1 MIMMMKKK
9 FLLATALLF
18 YWCGYAPAQ
27 GLLGLQNQSEQDVIR
42 SLHIPQGAQAP
53 ALIQYALM
61 RNKGSIPNDSAYQA
75 LYNEYLLFRQRKE
88 QLCRMA
94 YDPANP
100 NGPLYA
106 GYAGSVNVLL
116 VAYEHFITERNAM
129 MIMQQGSP
137 TASLAPQQQSP
148 QATPAPVYRGTPR
161 PTPKF
166 R

>member
-1 MIMMMKKK
+1 MMMKKK
-9 FLLATALLF
+9 LLLATALLF
-18 YWCGYAPAQ
+18 YWCTQAPAQ
-27 GLLGLQNQSEQDVIR
+27 GLLGWPNQSEQDVIR

-61 RNKGSIPNDSAYQA
+61 RNKGSIPDDSAYQA

-88 QLCRMA
+88 QLCRLA
-94 YDPANP
+94 FDPSNP

-106 GYAGSVNVLL
+106 GYAGAVNGLL
-116 VAYEHFITERNAM
+116 VAYEHFITERNAL

-137 TASLAPQQQSP
+137 AASQAPQQQSP
-148 QATPAPVYRGTPR
+148 QAAQNPTYRNAPR